1 MVITSFSNTI
11 KAHGKLTSI
20 YCIYV
25 KSIYGNSDI
34 SSDISQSLV
43 LRKAIKKQF

>member
-1 MVITSFSNTI
+1 MVVTFFSNTI
-11 KAHGKLTSI
+11 KAHGKFTSI

-25 KSIYGNSDI
+25 KSIRSYI
-34 SSDISQSLV
+34 SSDISEFFV